1 MIKSRNYGEV
11 TQFLMGRDYEGQVI
25 YTMAC
30 YYLDGLLIDSGPFH
44 VAAELEAAFADYP
57 IMQIINTHHHEDHI
71 GNNVWFQE
79 NRRIGPVLAPAAAVP
94 LIEDPSIWS
103 ARIMPYC
110 QITWGI
116 PPASL
121 AQPLPARIDTDSFD
135 LLVIPTPGH
144 SPDHISLLEPS
155 KGWLFAGDLFL
166 AEKVTTLRSD
176 EDVNIMLQSLY
187 KLLDFDFEL
196 LFCASGRVV
205 ETEAKK
211 AVQAK
216 IAYWEEQREA
226 ILGLHRAGSDED
238 EILRR
243 LYGKESALFGPSE
256 GDFGKIHLIRSF
268 ILSGPSKPYHSVP

>member
-1 MIKSRNYGEV
+1 MIKSKSYEPV

-30 YYLDGLLIDSGPFH
+30 YYLEGLLIDSGPMH
-44 VAAELEAAFADYP
+44 VADELAAAFADYP
-57 IMQIINTHHHEDHI
+57 VWQIVNTHHHEDHI
-71 GNNVWFQE
+71 GNNLWFQQ
-79 NRRIGPVLAPAAAVP
+79 NRRSGPVLAPASAVP
-94 LIEDPSIWS
+94 LIENPALWS
-103 ARIMPYC
+103 ERIMPYC

-121 AQPLPARIDTDSFD
+121 AEPLPERVVTDSFD
-135 LLVIPTPGH
+135 LQVIPTPGH
-144 SPDHISLLEPS
+144 SPDHVSLLEARQ
-155 KGWLFAGDLFL
+155 GWLFAGDLFL

-187 KLLDFDFEL
+187 KLLDYDFEM

-205 ETEAKK
+205 EDSAKK
-211 AVQAK
+211 AVAAK

-226 ILGLHRAGSDED
+226 IMSLHQAGIDEN
-238 EILRR
+238 EILRQ

-268 ILSGPSKPYHSVP
+268 IQGTPSKP